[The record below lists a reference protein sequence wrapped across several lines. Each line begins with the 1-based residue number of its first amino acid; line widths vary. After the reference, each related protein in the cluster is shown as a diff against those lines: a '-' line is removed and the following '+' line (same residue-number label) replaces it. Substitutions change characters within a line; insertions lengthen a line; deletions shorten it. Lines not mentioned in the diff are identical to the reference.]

1 MTEACMTALRCPIWP
16 SLITIKAMML
26 IKQVGVLVNILNC
39 KLKKHVAAVFK
50 SEGINLTAEQ
60 FLVMDTLWNQG
71 EMTQQSIAYIIQ
83 KDKNSVTQFIDNLEK
98 KRLVQRVVDT
108 SDRRVNNIRLSKAG
122 LAMKDNTKKV
132 AIDAL
137 NDIVAGIPE
146 EDLKSFVRVLNKACD
161 NIEKLKL

>member
-1 MTEACMTALRCPIWP
+1 MMSEITKVQRFWFHYIEILQLW
-16 SLITIKAMML
+16 LIIPTINVSV
-26 IKQVGVLVNILNC
+26 IGSDC
-39 KLKKHVAAVFK
+39 
-50 SEGINLTAEQ
+50 
-60 FLVMDTLWNQG
+60 
-71 EMTQQSIAYIIQ
+71 IIQ

-98 KRLVQRVVDT
+98 KGLVQRVVDS

-122 LAMKDNTKKV
+122 KAMKDNTKQV
-132 AIDAL
+132 AIAAL

>member
-1 MTEACMTALRCPIWP
+1 
-16 SLITIKAMML
+16 ML

-39 KLKKHVAAVFK
+39 KLKKHIAAIFK

-71 EMTQQSIAYIIQ
+71 EMTQQTIAYIIQ

-98 KRLVQRVVDT
+98 KGLVNRVVD
-108 SDRRVNNIRLSKAG
+108 SADRRVNNIRLSKAG
-122 LAMKDNTKKV
+122 MAMKDNTKRV
-132 AIDAL
+132 AINAL

-146 EDLKSFVRVLNKACD
+146 DDLKTFVNVLNKACD
-161 NIEKLKL
+161 NIEKLNV